1 MATRQ
6 DVEKG
11 NDTITKPLIGQK
23 KEVQIQSNNGGL
35 WVVLLSTLVAV
46 CGSFEFGSC
55 TVFCARKMH
64 IPEIILEACQCYG
77 ACSTMKHSILVG
89 YSAPA
94 EYGIMDDL
102 GISYSEYSFF
112 GSILT
117 IGAMIG
123 AITSGQIADFIGRK
137 GAMGMSS
144 MICIAGWFT
153 VYLSFG
159 SFSLYSGRFL
169 LGYGIGVLS
178 YVVPVFI
185 AEITPKNLR
194 GALATAK
201 SGRSFYFILFGH
213 LAFVFI
219 TIVKPFTGNLLASQL
234 FIVTGLFIAYVI
246 GAIVTWRIL
255 ALTGIVPCMVLLV
268 GLFFIPESPRWLAKV
283 GNEKEFKLSLQ
294 KLRGAD
300 ADISEEVAEIQEY
313 IVTHE
318 LLPKVT
324 IMDLLGKQN
333 IRSVVVGVG
342 LMVFQ
347 QFGGINGI
355 VFYAGQIFVS
365 AGVPPNVGG
374 ILYACLQVS
383 AYGMLLG
390 CLLTGTSFLLKAHQ
404 LATNLVPIL
413 AVTGILVYIGFYSVG
428 LGAIPWVIMSEI
440 FPLHIKGT
448 AGSLV
453 TLVNWCGSW
462 AVSYTFN
469 FLMNWSSHGMFCIF
483 FPYSCQNFVKLMMST
498 KRYGLSGT
506 FFGYAFV
513 CAAAVVFIVMLVP
526 ETKGRTL
533 EEIQASM
540 N

>member
-23 KEVQIQSNNGGL
+23 KEVQIQSNNCGL

-55 TVFCARKMH
+55 
-64 IPEIILEACQCYG
+64 
-77 ACSTMKHSILVG
+77 VG

-94 EYGIMDDL
+94 QYGIMDEL

-194 GALATAK
+194 GALATA
-201 SGRSFYFILFGH
+201 
-213 LAFVFI
+213 
-219 TIVKPFTGNLLASQL
+219 NQL

-246 GAIVTWRIL
+246 GAIATWRIL

-300 ADISEEVAEIQEY
+300 VDISEEVAEIQEY

-383 AYGMLLG
+383 LSLSLSLSFSLSLLFCTCYYFNILPQVIVTAFGGSLIDRLGRRPLLIVSAYGMLLG

-404 LATNLVPIL
+404 LAPNLVPIL

-469 FLMNWSSHGMFCIF
+469 FLMNWSSHG
-483 FPYSCQNFVKLMMST
+483 
-498 KRYGLSGT
+498 T

-513 CAAAVVFIVMLVP
+513 CAATVVFIVMLVP

>member
-55 TVFCARKMH
+55 
-64 IPEIILEACQCYG
+64 
-77 ACSTMKHSILVG
+77 VG

-194 GALATAK
+194 GALATA
-201 SGRSFYFILFGH
+201 
-213 LAFVFI
+213 
-219 TIVKPFTGNLLASQL
+219 NQL

-365 AGVPPNVGG
+365 AGE
-374 ILYACLQVS
+374 LLDCLRFFLFELCFQNKIMLTIRSLIDRLGRRPLLIVS

-469 FLMNWSSHGMFCIF
+469 FLMNWSSHG
-483 FPYSCQNFVKLMMST
+483 
-498 KRYGLSGT
+498 T